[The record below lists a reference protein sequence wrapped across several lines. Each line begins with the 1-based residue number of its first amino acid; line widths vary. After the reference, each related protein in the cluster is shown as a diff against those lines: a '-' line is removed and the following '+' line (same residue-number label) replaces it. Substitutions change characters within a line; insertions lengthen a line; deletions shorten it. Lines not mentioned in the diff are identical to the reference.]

1 VAFAALQA
9 LHLPANLAVDLSR
22 VLHLLLVEYV
32 LAVLAGEILVGIA
45 LDVLGDFDIAD
56 LLELAL
62 SEESLSVHHGY
73 RLEALVVGAFED
85 FLVGV
90 IAESPEVV
98 CDA

>member
-73 RLEALVVGAFED
+73 RLETLVAGAFED